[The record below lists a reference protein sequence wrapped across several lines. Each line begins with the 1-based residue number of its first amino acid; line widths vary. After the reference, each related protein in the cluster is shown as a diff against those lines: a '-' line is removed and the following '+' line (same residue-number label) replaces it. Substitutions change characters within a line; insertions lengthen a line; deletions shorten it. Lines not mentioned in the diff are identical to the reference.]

1 MIAVM
6 MVLGLFAALF
16 TLAGLVVMGV
26 WNWTIVYLAWALFRY
41 SLPHM
46 TLWEGMCAYFVI
58 AVVWSLLDT
67 KVDDDDDDF

>member
-6 MVLGLFAALF
+6 MVLGSFAALV

-26 WNWTIVYLAWALFRY
+26 WNWTVVYLAWALFRY

-46 TLWEGMCAYFVI
+46 TLWEGMCAYFVL
-58 AVVWSLLDT
+58 AVIWGLVRT
-67 KVDDDDDDF
+67 KVGYDDE